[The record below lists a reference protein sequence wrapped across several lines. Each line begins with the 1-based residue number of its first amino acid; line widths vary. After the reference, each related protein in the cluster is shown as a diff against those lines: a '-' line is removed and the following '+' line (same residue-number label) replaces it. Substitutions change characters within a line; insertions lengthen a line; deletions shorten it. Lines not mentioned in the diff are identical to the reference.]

1 MQYLIVPDRKFGGF
15 TRNCCVLFEIAVP
28 PGLKE

>member
-1 MQYLIVPDRKFGGF
+1 MQYLIVPDGEFGRF
-15 TRNCCVLFEIAVP
+15 TRNCCVLLEIAVP